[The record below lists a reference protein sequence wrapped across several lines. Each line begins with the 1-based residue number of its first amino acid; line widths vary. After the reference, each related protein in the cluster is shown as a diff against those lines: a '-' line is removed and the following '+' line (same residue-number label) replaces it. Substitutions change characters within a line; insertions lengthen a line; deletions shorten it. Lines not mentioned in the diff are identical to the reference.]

1 MYKFYESHLEQA
13 TLEWLKELGYDVLFA
28 PEIAPDGAFSERA
41 NYADVILVDR
51 LKDAL
56 AQLNPNLPQDALNEA
71 FRKITIPQNPGLIIN
86 NRAFHKMITD
96 GVDVQVKQKD
106 ASYRTDKAYVFD
118 FDHPENNEFIAMNQ
132 FTVIENG
139 VDKRPDVV
147 VFVNGLPLVVFELKS
162 ASEEKVSI
170 SDAFNQIQTYKNAI
184 PSLFVYNA
192 FCVISDG
199 FNAKAGTISSG
210 EDRFMRWRT
219 VDGHQIAPDRS
230 PQLEVLIRGMF
241 DKSRL
246 LDIIRNFILFS
257 NTGDQITKILA
268 GYHQYHAVKKAIES
282 SKNATKTNGNRKVG
296 VIWHTQGSG
305 KSLTMVF
312 YAAKLIQLHELEN
325 PTIVVIT
332 DRNDLD
338 NQLFST
344 FSSSSDIL
352 RNVPIQAE
360 DRTNLRTLLNTRT
373 SGGIIFTTIHK
384 FANPED
390 TNVTLS
396 DRRNIIV
403 IADEAHRTQ
412 YGFGADI
419 KENDQEAII
428 RYGYAKYMRDALPNA
443 SFIGFTG
450 TPVETTDKNTQAV
463 FGDYIDVY
471 DMTRAVEDKNTV
483 RIYYESRIA
492 KVELSEQVRP
502 YLDDEYET
510 ITEYQEDS
518 QKERLK
524 SKWAKLEAIV
534 GADKRIQQVA
544 EDIVKHFEQHQDSQT
559 YVGGKAMIVVMSR
572 RIAIGLYK
580 AIIKIRPDWHNDEL
594 MKGKIKVVMTG
605 SSSDPAD
612 WQPYIGTKSTR
623 EQLAARMKDVEEEM
637 QLAIVRDM
645 WLTGFDVPSL
655 NTLYVDKPMR
665 GHNLMQAI
673 ARVNRVFRDKRGGL
687 VVDYIG
693 IADNLKHA
701 LSDYTEN
708 DQNITG
714 VDTTVAVDVMMEKLD
729 LIEELLH
736 PYDYTPF
743 FEGSS
748 SKKMQ
753 VIVETMDYIIGL
765 RDKRKKDYINL
776 VTELCRAYS
785 ICSTTEE
792 AKAVNVEIAFHR
804 VVKAGLIKTLS
815 DTNNRKTE
823 AQLDAELN
831 QLISKSISSNEV
843 VDILQSAGLNRPD
856 ISILSDEFLAEVK
869 DLKHR
874 NLAVELLERLLKGKI
889 RAFARR
895 NLVRSLKFSE
905 MLENSILKYQNRAIE
920 TAQVIFELIELAK
933 KMQDEIKKAEES
945 GLTTD
950 EIAFYDALAENKTA
964 VDVMGDDQLRKIAI
978 ELVVAIKN
986 NLTVDWSIRD
996 SVQANM
1002 RVIIKR
1008 LLKKYGYPPDDPKE
1022 PNNYNKSVEIIMQ
1035 QTRITCEEISF

>member
-1 MYKFYESHLEQA
+1 MNKYYESHLEEA
-13 TLEWLKELGYDVLFA
+13 TLEWLKELGYDIVFA
-28 PEIAPDGAFSERA
+28 PEVAPDGAFSERA
-41 NYADVILVDR
+41 TYGDVFLADR

-56 AQLNPNLPQDALNEA
+56 VRLNPDLPQDAINEA
-71 FRKITIPQNPGLIIN
+71 YRKIAIPQNPGLLIN
-86 NRAFHKMITD
+86 NHGFHRMLTD
-96 GVDVQVKQKD
+96 GVDIQVKQKD
-106 ASYRTDKAYVFD
+106 ASYRTDKAYLFD
-118 FDHPENNEFIAMNQ
+118 FVDPKNNEFVAMNQ
-132 FTVIENG
+132 FTVVENG

-147 VFVNGLPLVVFELKS
+147 IFVNGLPLVVFELKS

-219 VDGHQIAPDRS
+219 VDGLSIAPDRS
-230 PQLEVLIRGMF
+230 PQLEILIRGMF
-241 DKSRL
+241 EKSRL
-246 LDIIRNFILFS
+246 LDIIQNFILFN
-257 NTGDQITKILA
+257 NTGSQMTKMLA
-268 GYHQYHAVKKAIES
+268 GYHQYHAVNKAIDCTRA
-282 SKNATKTNGNRKVG
+282 ATQANGDRRIG
-296 VIWHTQGSG
+296 VVWHTQGSG
-305 KSLTMVF
+305 KSLSMVF
-312 YAAKLIQLHELEN
+312 YAAKLIQMHQLEN

-344 FSSSSDIL
+344 FSSCRDIL
-352 RNVPIQAE
+352 RNTPIQAE
-360 DRTNLRTLLNTRT
+360 DRNDLRDLLNTRT

-390 TNVTLS
+390 PNVSLS
-396 DRRNIIV
+396 NRRNIIV

-419 KENDQEAII
+419 KEDDQEAVI

-443 SFIGFTG
+443 SYIGFTG
-450 TPVETTDKNTQAV
+450 TPVESTDKNTRAV
-463 FGDYIDVY
+463 FGEYIDVY

-492 KVELSEQVRP
+492 RVELSENIRP
-502 YLDDEYET
+502 FLDDEYDS
-510 ITEYQEDS
+510 ITEFQEET

-534 GADKRIQQVA
+534 GVEKRINQVA
-544 EDIVKHFEQHQDSQT
+544 EDIVKHFEKHQENQT
-559 YVGGKAMIVVMSR
+559 YAGGKAMIVVMSR
-572 RIAIGLYK
+572 RIAIALYK
-580 AIIKIRPDWHNDEL
+580 AITKIRPDWHNDEL

-605 SSSDPAD
+605 SSSDPAE
-612 WQPYIGTKSTR
+612 WQPYIGTKATR
-623 EQLAARMKDVEEEM
+623 EQLAARMKDVDDEL
-637 QLAIVRDM
+637 QIAIVRDM

-655 NTLYVDKPMR
+655 NTMYVDKPMR

-693 IADNLKHA
+693 IADCLKKA

-714 VDTTVAVDVMMEKLD
+714 VDTSVAVDVMMDKLD
-729 LIEELLH
+729 LIHELLH
-736 PYDYTPF
+736 PFDFSRF
-743 FEGSS
+743 FSGSS
-748 SKKMQ
+748 GKKMQ
-753 VIVETMDYIIGL
+753 VIVETMDYILGL
-765 RDKRKKDYINL
+765 REKRKKDYINF

-792 AKAVNVEIAFHR
+792 AKAVNVEIAFHK

-815 DTNNRKTE
+815 DSNNKKTE

-869 DLKHR
+869 DMKHR
-874 NLAVELLERLLKGKI
+874 NLAVELLNRLLKGKI
-889 RAFARR
+889 IAFARR
-895 NLVRSLKFSE
+895 NLVKSLKFSE

-933 KMQDEIKKAEES
+933 KMQEEIQKAEAS
-945 GLTTD
+945 GLSTD
-950 EIAFYDALAENKTA
+950 EVAFYDALAENKTA
-964 VDVMGDDQLRKIAI
+964 LEVMGDDQLRKIAI
-978 ELVVAIKN
+978 ELVSAIKS
-986 NLTVDWSIRD
+986 NLTVDWAIRD

-1022 PNNYNKSVEIIMQ
+1022 PNNYQKSVDIIMQ
-1035 QTRITCEEISF
+1035 QTRITCEELGV